1 MNGNFKDQ
9 PGAPAESASAPAVT
23 ASEDSNHHREQT
35 NTASRK
41 LTQQSAHLNGNKRT
55 APLNELTLHHILT
68 DLKAG
73 LAEHS
78 IAESNGVPESRVRD
92 VRKLHLSLE
101 ERVRAILHIAANDI
115 RERTRERLHIAAD
128 DIRELGWDSW
138 KEGAA

>member
-1 MNGNFKDQ
+1 
-9 PGAPAESASAPAVT
+9 VR
-23 ASEDSNHHREQT
+23 H
-35 NTASRK
+35 
-41 LTQQSAHLNGNKRT
+41 SAHLNGNKRT

-78 IAESNGVPESRVRD
+78 IAESHAVPESQVRQ
-92 VRKLHLSLE
+92 VRKFHLSLE

-115 RERTRERLHIAAD
+115 RDRARERLHIAAD